1 MKKFKYIQDIDDW
14 LDPMNFREFWY
25 AVEPFDLVLQERDHC
40 EKQIA
45 SGDVDEETVLSVL
58 KYMVRRELAEKQG
71 LKRRPVTPWLQ
82 LVESH

>member
-14 LDPMNFREFWY
+14 FAPMNFKEFWY
-25 AVEPFDLVLQERDHC
+25 AVEPFNLVLQDREHC
-40 EKQIA
+40 VEQIA
-45 SGDVDEETVLSVL
+45 NGDVDEDTILNVL
-58 KYMVRRELAEKQG
+58 KYMARRELTEKQG

>member
-14 LDPMNFREFWY
+14 LDPMNFEEFWY
-25 AVEPFDLVLQERDHC
+25 AVEPFDLVLQDRDHC
-40 EKQIA
+40 AEQIA
-45 SGDVDEETVLSVL
+45 SGDVDEDTVLSVL
-58 KYMVRRELAEKQG
+58 KYMARRELTEKQG